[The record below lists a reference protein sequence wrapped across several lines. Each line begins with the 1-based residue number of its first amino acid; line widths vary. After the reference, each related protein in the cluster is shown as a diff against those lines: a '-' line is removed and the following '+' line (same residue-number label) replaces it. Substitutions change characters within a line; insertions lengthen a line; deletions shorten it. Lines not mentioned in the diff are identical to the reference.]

1 MLFLDDADLTYI
13 SKDKEKLNMII
24 KNHSIEQVTF
34 LFFFEIQHLLVNFI
48 FEERMCLSL
57 TQDRSNCR

>member
-34 LFFFEIQHLLVNFI
+34 FFFWNPAPSCKFYLWGKDVFI
-48 FEERMCLSL
+48 FDPGS
-57 TQDRSNCR
+57 Q